1 MARKFDIQL
10 KQWLPV
16 IIESYF
22 TYETLNTFEIVK
34 HSGAVLRTLGQKEHV
49 KEITDVLEFLVKTK
63 YLFPKDI
70 KSVKHFGVDFSSYTY
85 DVSDK
90 FKDFIRE
97 GQDRAKQP
105 NPDDLISKIE
115 VENITQNTVNVYNFN
130 LTFALEKLIGI
141 TLKAGLVN
149 F

>member
-10 KQWLPV
+10 KQWIPV
-16 IIESYF
+16 IVESYF

-34 HSGAVLRTLGQKEHV
+34 HSGAVLRTLGQEEHV
-49 KEITDVLEFLVKTK
+49 KEITGVLEFLVKTK
-63 YLFPKDI
+63 YLFPKDT
-70 KSVKHFGVDFSSYTY
+70 KSVKHFGIIFFSYTY

-105 NPDDLISKIE
+105 NPDDWISKIE
-115 VENITQNTVNVYNFN
+115 VKNITYNTVNVYNFN
-130 LTFALEKLIGI
+130 LTFAFEKLIGI
-141 TLKAGLVN
+141 AVKAGLVN